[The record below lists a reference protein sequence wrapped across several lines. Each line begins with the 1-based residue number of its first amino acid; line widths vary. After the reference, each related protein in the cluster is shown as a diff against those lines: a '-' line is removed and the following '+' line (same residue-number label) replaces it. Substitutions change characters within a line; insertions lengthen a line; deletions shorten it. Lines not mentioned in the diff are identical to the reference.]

1 MAQNP
6 PYNGS
11 LDRMYEPSHEERAPE
26 KALYLWTLLAFV
38 QMEDLAELFT
48 AVSAFRCMCSFFNKC
63 KGKFKITL
71 LVQELLKKKTVFS
84 MVILLW
90 DGDRQLDRM
99 MNEKNRTTFYKILN
113 SDSKVTTAI
122 WQAQLRL
129 LQNAKPVAEKLH
141 RQNDFLACFKIY
153 PGVTIF

>member
-71 LVQELLKKKTVFS
+71 LVQELLKKKLYFLWS
-84 MVILLW
+84 YCYEMV
-90 DGDRQLDRM
+90 
-99 MNEKNRTTFYKILN
+99 T
-113 SDSKVTTAI
+113 DS
-122 WQAQLRL
+122 
-129 LQNAKPVAEKLH
+129 
-141 RQNDFLACFKIY
+141 
-153 PGVTIF
+153 

>member
-11 LDRMYEPSHEERAPE
+11 LDRMYEPSHKERAPE

-71 LVQELLKKKTVFS
+71 LVQELLKKNC
-84 MVILLW
+84 I
-90 DGDRQLDRM
+90 
-99 MNEKNRTTFYKILN
+99 FYGHIAMRWWQ
-113 SDSKVTTAI
+113 TA
-122 WQAQLRL
+122 
-129 LQNAKPVAEKLH
+129 
-141 RQNDFLACFKIY
+141 RQNDEWEKQDYFL
-153 PGVTIF
+153 